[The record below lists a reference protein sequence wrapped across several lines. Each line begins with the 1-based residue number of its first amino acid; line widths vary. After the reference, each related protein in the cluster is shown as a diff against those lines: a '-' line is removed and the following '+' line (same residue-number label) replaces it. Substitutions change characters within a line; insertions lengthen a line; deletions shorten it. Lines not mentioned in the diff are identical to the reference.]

1 LPERVYCCKDQLGTP
16 LVLEHILIQIPI
28 GILGAALLAAILWD
42 AFESV
47 ILPRHV
53 RRSFRIARFFYRI
66 LWTIWSETA
75 SLIGTPRRR
84 ESYLSYFGPL
94 SLLLLIGFWALALVL
109 AFAMMQW
116 AAGSALS
123 SGNPSAFRTD
133 LYFSGTTFFTLGLG
147 DITPQSSTARILSV
161 IEAGTGFGFLALIIA
176 YLPTLY
182 GAFSQREVNISLL
195 DARAGSPPTASELLR
210 RHGTERIQ
218 NGLAHYLRDW
228 ETWSAQLM
236 ETHLTYPFLC
246 FFRSQHDN
254 QSWIAAFTAILD
266 TCALLIAYGDGET
279 KWQAQLTFAICRH
292 AVADLAQIF
301 YIDSRMPEV
310 NRLPPQDLPKVRG
323 LLLECGVAGC
333 REDGDAKLKELRAL
347 YEPHLYGLS
356 RLLRMPLP
364 SWGVDTP
371 VGQEKTVWGR
381 ITSRAAGPRTNEEI
395 ETDHF

>member
-1 LPERVYCCKDQLGTP
+1 M
-16 LVLEHILIQIPI
+16 HILI
-28 GILGAALLAAILWD
+28 GILGFGLLVSILWD

-53 RRSFRIARFFYRI
+53 RRSFRIARVFYR
-66 LWTIWSETA
+66 TA
-75 SLIGTPRRR
+75 WRICYRTATHIRDPKKR
-84 ESYLSYFGPL
+84 EGYLGYFGPL

-109 AFAMMQW
+109 AFAMVQW

-123 SGNPSAFRTD
+123 SLEGPSTFRTD

-147 DITPQSSTARILSV
+147 DIIPQTSAARVLSV

-182 GAFSQREVNISLL
+182 GAFSQREINISLL

-210 RHGTERIQ
+210 RHGAERIQ

-228 ETWSAQLM
+228 ENWSGQLM
-236 ETHLTYPFLC
+236 ETHVTYPFLC

-254 QSWIAAFTAILD
+254 QSWVAAFTAILD
-266 TCALLIAYGDGET
+266 TCALLIAYGEGET

-301 YIDSRMPEV
+301 YIDVRVPEV
-310 NRLPPQDLPKVRG
+310 NRLPPQDLPKVRR
-323 LLLECGVAGC
+323 LVIDCGVAASADL
-333 REDGDAKLKELRAL
+333 ELGDAKLKELRLL
-347 YEPHLYGLS
+347 YEPYLNGLS
-356 RLLRMPLP
+356 KLLLMPLP
-364 SWGVDTP
+364 PWGVDIP
-371 VGQEKTVWGR
+371 PHQENTVWGR
-381 ITSRAAGPRTNEEI
+381 ITSRATSPRKAEEV
-395 ETDHF
+395 DHF

>member
-1 LPERVYCCKDQLGTP
+1 M
-16 LVLEHILIQIPI
+16 HITI
-28 GILGAALLAAILWD
+28 GILGFVLLVAILWD

-53 RRSFRIARFFYRI
+53 RRSFRIARFFFRTA
-66 LWTIWSETA
+66 WTIWSVTA
-75 SLIGTPRRR
+75 AYIRTPKRR
-84 ESYLSYFGPL
+84 EGYLSYFGPL

-109 AFAMMQW
+109 AFAMLQW
-116 AAGSALS
+116 AAGSALAS
-123 SGNPSAFRTD
+123 PGNPSTLRTD

-147 DITPQSSTARILSV
+147 DITPQSSGARILSV

-182 GAFSQREVNISLL
+182 GAFSQREVSISLL

-210 RHGTERIQ
+210 RHGPERIQ

-236 ETHLTYPFLC
+236 ESHLTYPFLC

-266 TCALLIAYGDGET
+266 TCALLIAYGEGET

-301 YIDSRMPEV
+301 YVDSRMPDM
-310 NRLPPQDLPKVRG
+310 NRLPPQDLPKVRS
-323 LLLECGVAGC
+323 LLVQCGVPGC
-333 REDGDAKLKELRAL
+333 TEAGDAKLKELRRL
-347 YEPHLYGLS
+347 YEPYLNGLS
-356 RLLRMPLP
+356 RLLLMPLP
-364 SWGVDTP
+364 SWGVETP
-371 VGQEKTVWGR
+371 EGQENTVWGR
-381 ITSRAAGPRTNEEI
+381 ITSRATRSVKPEEV

>member
-1 LPERVYCCKDQLGTP
+1 MHTF
-16 LVLEHILIQIPI
+16 I
-28 GILGAALLAAILWD
+28 GILGFALLVAILWD

-53 RRSFRIARFFYRI
+53 RRSFRIARFFFRTA
-66 LWTIWSETA
+66 WTIWSVIA
-75 SLIGTPRRR
+75 AYIRTPKRR
-84 ESYLSYFGPL
+84 EGYLSYFGPL

-109 AFAMMQW
+109 AFAMLQW
-116 AAGSALS
+116 AAGSALAS
-123 SGNPSAFRTD
+123 TENPSTFRTD

-147 DITPQSSTARILSV
+147 DITPQSSGARILSV

-182 GAFSQREVNISLL
+182 GAFSQREVSISLL

-210 RHGTERIQ
+210 RHGPERIQ

-236 ETHLTYPFLC
+236 ESHLTYPFLC

-266 TCALLIAYGDGET
+266 TCALLIAYGEGET

-301 YIDSRMPEV
+301 YVDSRMPDM
-310 NRLPPQDLPKVRG
+310 NRLPPQDLPKVRS
-323 LLLECGVAGC
+323 LLVQCGVPGC
-333 REDGDAKLKELRAL
+333 TEAGDAKLKELRRL
-347 YEPHLYGLS
+347 YEPYLNGLS
-356 RLLRMPLP
+356 RLLLMPLP
-364 SWGVDTP
+364 SWGVEMP
-371 VGQEKTVWGR
+371 AGQEDTVWGR
-381 ITSRAAGPRTNEEI
+381 ITSRATRSVKPEEV

>member
-1 LPERVYCCKDQLGTP
+1 
-16 LVLEHILIQIPI
+16 LIHIPI
-28 GILGAALLAAILWD
+28 GILGIALLAAILWD

-53 RRSFRIARFFYRI
+53 RRAFRIARFFFRTAWI
-66 LWTIWSETA
+66 VWSATA
-75 SLIGTPRRR
+75 AHIRPPKRR
-84 ESYLSYFGPL
+84 EAYLSYFGPL

-109 AFAMMQW
+109 AFAIIQW

-123 SGNPSAFRTD
+123 SGSPSAFRTV

-147 DITPQSSTARILSV
+147 DITPQSSAARILSV

-182 GAFSQREVNISLL
+182 GAFSQREVSISLL

-210 RHGTERIQ
+210 RHGTKRIQ

-266 TCALLIAYGDGET
+266 TCALLIAYGEGET

-301 YIDSRMPEV
+301 YIDSRMPQV
-310 NRLPPQDLPKVRG
+310 NRLPAQDLPKVRS
-323 LLLECGVAGC
+323 LLLECGVPGC
-333 REDGDAKLKELRAL
+333 TEAGDAKLKELRLL
-347 YEPHLYGLS
+347 YEPYLNGLS
-356 RLLRMPLP
+356 GLLLMPLP
-364 SWGVDTP
+364 SWGVESP
-371 VGQEKTVWGR
+371 AGQENTVWGR
-381 ITSRAAGPRTNEEI
+381 ITSRAVGPRTGAEV

>member
-1 LPERVYCCKDQLGTP
+1 MHTF
-16 LVLEHILIQIPI
+16 I
-28 GILGAALLAAILWD
+28 GILGFALFVAILWD

-53 RRSFRIARFFYRI
+53 RRSFRIARFFFRTA
-66 LWTIWSETA
+66 WTIWSVIA
-75 SLIGTPRRR
+75 AYIRTPKRR
-84 ESYLSYFGPL
+84 EGYLSYFGPL

-109 AFAMMQW
+109 AFAMLQW
-116 AAGSALS
+116 AAGSALAS
-123 SGNPSAFRTD
+123 PGNPSTFRTD

-147 DITPQSSTARILSV
+147 DITPQSSGARILSV

-182 GAFSQREVNISLL
+182 GAFSQREVSISLL

-210 RHGTERIQ
+210 RHGPERIQ

-254 QSWIAAFTAILD
+254 QSWVAAFTAILD
-266 TCALLIAYGDGET
+266 TCALLIAYGEGET
-279 KWQAQLTFAICRH
+279 KWQAQLTLAISSN

-301 YIDSRMPEV
+301 YVDSRLPDV
-310 NRLPPQDLPKVRG
+310 NRLPPQDLPKVRS
-323 LLLECGVAGC
+323 LLVQCGVPGC
-333 REDGDAKLKELRAL
+333 TEAGDAKLKELRRL
-347 YEPHLYGLS
+347 YEPYLNGLS
-356 RLLRMPLP
+356 RLLLMPLP
-364 SWGVDTP
+364 SWGVETP
-371 VGQEKTVWGR
+371 AGQENTVWGR
-381 ITSRAAGPRTNEEI
+381 ITSRATRSVEPEEV

>member
-1 LPERVYCCKDQLGTP
+1 M
-16 LVLEHILIQIPI
+16 HIFI
-28 GILGAALLAAILWD
+28 GILGFALLVAILWD

-53 RRSFRIARFFYRI
+53 RRSFRIARFFFRTAWGI
-66 LWTIWSETA
+66 LSMTA
-75 SLIGTPRRR
+75 AHIHTPERR
-84 ESYLSYFGPL
+84 EGYLSYFGPL

-109 AFAMMQW
+109 AFAMLQW
-116 AAGSALS
+116 AVGSALNS
-123 SGNPSAFRTD
+123 TGTPAGFRTD
-133 LYFSGTTFFTLGLG
+133 LYYSGTTFFTLGLG
-147 DITPQSSTARILSV
+147 DITPAGSGARVLSV
-161 IEAGTGFGFLALIIA
+161 VEAGTGFGFLALIIA

-195 DARAGSPPTASELLR
+195 DARAGTPPTASELLR

-254 QSWIAAFTAILD
+254 QSWVAAYATILD
-266 TCALLIAYGDGET
+266 TCALLIAYGEGET

-301 YIDSRMPEV
+301 YIDSSMPNV
-310 NRLPPQDLPKVRG
+310 NRLPAEDLPKVRS
-323 LLLECGVAGC
+323 LLVQCGVPDCTEA
-333 REDGDAKLKELRAL
+333 GDAKLKELRLL
-347 YEPHLYGLS
+347 YEPYLNGLS
-356 RLLRMPLP
+356 KLLLMPLP
-364 SWGVDTP
+364 SWGVQTP
-371 VGQEKTVWGR
+371 AGQENTVWGR
-381 ITSRAAGPRTNEEI
+381 ITSRTTRKPQEV

>member
-1 LPERVYCCKDQLGTP
+1 MSMHTL
-16 LVLEHILIQIPI
+16 I
-28 GILGAALLAAILWD
+28 GIVGFALLVAILWD

-53 RRSFRIARFFYRI
+53 RRSFRIARFFYRTA
-66 LWTIWSETA
+66 WAIWS
-75 SLIGTPRRR
+75 LIAVHIRTPKRR
-84 ESYLSYFGPL
+84 EGYLSYFGPL
-94 SLLLLIGFWALALVL
+94 SLLLLIGLWAVSLVL
-109 AFAMMQW
+109 AFAMLQW
-116 AAGSALS
+116 AAGSALTS
-123 SGNPSAFRTD
+123 SGNPSTFRTD
-133 LYFSGTTFFTLGLG
+133 LYYSGTTFFTLGLG
-147 DITPQSSTARILSV
+147 DITPQSSGARVLSV
-161 IEAGTGFGFLALIIA
+161 VEAGTGFGFLALIIA

-210 RHGTERIQ
+210 RHGPERIQ

-266 TCALLIAYGDGET
+266 TCALLIAYGEGET

-301 YIDSRMPEV
+301 YIDSGMPEAD
-310 NRLPPQDLPKVRG
+310 RLPPQDLPKVRS
-323 LLLECGVAGC
+323 LLVQCGVPGSTEA
-333 REDGDAKLKELRAL
+333 GDAKLKELRLL
-347 YEPHLYGLS
+347 YEPYLNGLAQ
-356 RLLRMPLP
+356 LLLMPLP
-364 SWGVDTP
+364 SWGVETP
-371 VGQEKTVWGR
+371 VGPQENTVWGR
-381 ITSRAAGPRTNEEI
+381 ITSKVTSPRKPEEV

>member
-1 LPERVYCCKDQLGTP
+1 MHTF
-16 LVLEHILIQIPI
+16 I
-28 GILGAALLAAILWD
+28 GILGLLLLLAILWD
-42 AFESV
+42 AFETV

-53 RRSFRIARFFYRI
+53 RRAYRIARLFYRNA
-66 LWTIWSETA
+66 WRIWYVTA
-75 SLIGTPRRR
+75 THIRNPKRR
-84 ESYLSYFGPL
+84 EGYLSYFGPL
-94 SLLLLIGFWALALVL
+94 SLLLMIGFWALALVL
-109 AFAMMQW
+109 AFAMVQW

-123 SGNPSAFRTD
+123 SPGTPATFRTD
-133 LYFSGTTFFTLGLG
+133 LYYSGTTFFTLGLG
-147 DITPQSSTARILSV
+147 DITPQTAFARVLSV
-161 IEAGTGFGFLALIIA
+161 VEAGTGFGFLALIIA

-210 RHGTERIQ
+210 RHGAERIH

-228 ETWSAQLM
+228 EIWSGQLM

-266 TCALLIAYGDGET
+266 TCALLIAYGEGET

-301 YIDSRMPEV
+301 YINSRMPEV
-310 NRLPPQDLPKVRG
+310 NRLPPQDLPKVRR
-323 LLLECGVAGC
+323 LVVDCGVTTSA
-333 REDGDAKLKELRAL
+333 ELELGDEKLKELRVL
-347 YEPHLYGLS
+347 YEPHLNGLS
-356 RLLRMPLP
+356 QLLLMPLP
-364 SWGVDTP
+364 SWGVEAP
-371 VGQEKTVWGR
+371 VHQENTVWGR
-381 ITSRAAGPRTNEEI
+381 ITSRAASPRKAEEI